1 MASTC
6 DARDYGHVDG
16 MSLEDRR
23 KSNPMQAAPR
33 QRITVRRD
41 RSNGKERLLVDP
53 ELIRTPGVDHHS
65 LDYHAPSCFSP

>member
-1 MASTC
+1 
-6 DARDYGHVDG
+6 
-16 MSLEDRR
+16 
-23 KSNPMQAAPR
+23 MQAAPR